1 MKLTSLLTAFLATSV
16 LTACPPPS
24 SGPGPS
30 EPVVVRDHRDEPP
43 PPPPGP
49 TGPVWDSSGWTL
61 LGSATV
67 DGARD
72 RDTIQVG
79 RQEGRFDVITMV
91 VTDSDLELRDF
102 VVTFENN
109 TKFEPH
115 TQHFFREGARTRQID
130 LPAKNRAIKQIDLAY
145 ANIPGGGKARVEI
158 YGKDVKGG
166 GGGGGGGNQPPPP
179 VDPGPP
185 PPPVF
190 DNAGWTLLGSQTV
203 EGKKDS
209 DVFPVGK
216 QAGRFDQI
224 TIVVT
229 DSDLEMI
236 SFVVTF
242 ENNKKFDPKMKQ
254 FFKEGTRTRV
264 IDLPE
269 KNRAI
274 KEITVKYANLPGGG
288 KAKVE
293 IYARDTKGKG
303 PT

>member
-1 MKLTSLLTAFLATSV
+1 MGTPASVRPESNGRRPGVLADSVALALALLLSVAPYVHRLGFYSDDWAFF
-16 LTACPPPS
+16 
-24 SGPGPS
+24 G
-30 EPVVVRDHRDEPP
+30 
-43 PPPPGP
+43 
-49 TGPVWDSSGWTL
+49 
-61 LGSATV
+61 
-67 DGARD
+67 
-72 RDTIQVG
+72 
-79 RQEGRFDVITMV
+79 
-91 VTDSDLELRDF
+91 
-102 VVTFENN
+102 
-109 TKFEPH
+109 
-115 TQHFFREGARTRQID
+115 
-130 LPAKNRAIKQIDLAY
+130 AY
-145 ANIPGGGKARVEI
+145 ANV
-158 YGKDVKGG
+158 
-166 GGGGGGGNQPPPP
+166 
-179 VDPGPP
+179 
-185 PPPVF
+185 
-190 DNAGWTLLGSQTV
+190 GSQTV
-203 EGKKDS
+203 EGRKDS

-216 QAGRFDQI
+216 RAGRFDQI
-224 TIVVT
+224 TVVVT